1 MRKHFLL
8 SLTLFYCIA
17 LWAVDPSTT
26 LTTYYAGINGKATD
40 SNDALRVQLCT
51 IISNGY
57 TSIAYGNLQNS
68 VYAASSDPSDFYN
81 GSSKTMEDIYS
92 SKAYVSGDAGSSA
105 SDCGTGWNKEHTV
118 PQSWFGEASPMKS
131 DAHHIFPTDIH
142 MNSTR
147 SSYPYGENNASKT
160 CASYGYGH
168 LGSSTFSGYTGT
180 VFDPGDGGANGS
192 YKGDLARVYFY
203 MATRYRTTDFTS
215 GLGST
220 SFTYSGGVAN
230 LTDYMKNLMLKWH
243 REDPVSE
250 KELIRNNA
258 IYAHQKN
265 RNPFVDYPCLV
276 EYIWGDKVG
285 EAVDLSSL
293 VSGYDGVGTDCCA
306 NPDDPMITVSATSI
320 TLDKTNNGATSTKTF
335 TITGANLTGAIS
347 IAKSGSAYITVSP
360 TTISAANANSER
372 TITITYKPKAEG
384 THTAT
389 LTISSTG
396 ASDKTVAI
404 SGTCATVYT
413 ATWMADGTSI
423 GTSTAES
430 GESPA
435 VPSNPTDCSE
445 DRVFKG
451 WTLDA
456 TYTSEDGAGLF
467 TTTAPAITE
476 NTTFYAVYATA
487 SGSGSG
493 IINASKTFTFSEIAD
508 ANDWSNGTAY
518 TTVEDDPVTLTA
530 NGGGNNGKYYTSDK
544 SWRMYNGGSVSI
556 TVSNGSVTSVSS
568 TPEQT
573 FTISEGIATLSLTAT
588 VKFTAI
594 TVNYTASGSSTTYS
608 DFSTS
613 CDGGSVTYVTVSF
626 DANGGTG
633 TMPDQSVKENTATA
647 LKANTFTR
655 EHYTFAGWNTKA
667 NGSGTSYADKANV
680 TIAADLKLYAQW
692 AEDSKYTVTFM
703 NLGGIFTSQEN
714 YAGEAIT
721 GIDDPTA
728 CDGYTFEG
736 WSTKTYAV
744 DNTSAADIDYTGT
757 IPVGGA
763 TYYAVYSKTE
773 GGGTPQLTNN
783 YAKITS
789 TYDLTNG
796 NYLIVANNSGT
807 YNAMNTTW
815 KATYYLEGATVTPNE
830 DVITTTDAS
839 IIWTIAVNNNEISFL
854 NSESSDYLYIE
865 TSTSG
870 TKTYYNIKLGN
881 NTTDNKYT
889 YSVTNG
895 EWTFTSATYT
905 DRVLEYHVANTRWAY
920 YTGGDAPIYLY
931 KQQSETGSTTY
942 HTTAPNCCTATI
954 TITSN
959 NEAWG
964 TVSFVE

>member
-1 MRKHFLL
+1 MKNISTRVFSVVL
-8 SLTLFYCIA
+8 SLFIA
-17 LWAVDPSTT
+17 ISLWAVDPNET
-26 LTTYYAGINGKATD
+26 LSTYYKNIDGKSNT
-40 SNDALRVQLCT
+40 NDALRTQLCT
-51 IISNGY
+51 IISTGY
-57 TSIAYGNLQNS
+57 NSIAYSSLPTQ
-68 VYAASSDPSDFYN
+68 VYAASTDPSDFYN
-81 GSSKTMEDIYS
+81 GSDKTMEDIYS
-92 SKAYVSGDAGSSA
+92 SYPYTSSQSGSSA
-105 SDCGTGWNKEHTV
+105 TECGKGWNKEHTV
-118 PQSWFGEASPMKS
+118 PQSWFGESSPMKS
-131 DAHHIFPTDIH
+131 DAHHVFPTDIK
-142 MNSTR
+142 MNSDR
-147 SSYPYGENNASKT
+147 SSYPYGETDADKGCDT
-160 CASYGYGH
+160 YGYGRKGASK
-168 LGSSTFSGYTGT
+168 LSEYTGT
-180 VFDPGDGGANGS
+180 VYEPGDD

-215 GLGST
+215 GTGNT

-243 REDPVSE
+243 RQDPVSE
-250 KELIRNNA
+250 KELKRNNA
-258 IYAHQKN
+258 IYTHQKN

-276 EYIWGDKVG
+276 EYIWGDKAG

-306 NPDDPMITVSATSI
+306 NPDDPMITVSATSV

-335 TITGANLTGAIS
+335 TITGANLTDGIS
-347 IAKSGSAYITVSP
+347 IAKTGSAYITVSP
-360 TTISAANANSER
+360 TTISAANANSTQ
-372 TITITYKPKAEG
+372 TITVTYKPKAEG

-396 ASDKTVAI
+396 ANNKTVAI

-451 WTLDA
+451 WTSDA

-467 TTTAPAITE
+467 TTTAPTITE
-476 NTTFYAVYATA
+476 NTNFYAVYATA
-487 SGSGSG
+487 SDGGSG
-493 IINASKTFTFSEIAD
+493 IVNASKTFTFSEIAD
-508 ANDWSNGTAY
+508 ANNWTNGTAY

-573 FTISEGIATLSLTAT
+573 FTISEGEATLSLTAT
-588 VKFTAI
+588 VKFRSI

-633 TMPDQSVKENTATA
+633 TMTDQSVRENTSTA

-655 EHYTFAGWNTKA
+655 EHYTFTGWNTKA
-667 NGSGTSYADKANV
+667 NGSGTPYADKANV

-692 AEDSKYTVTFM
+692 TEDSKYTVYFV
-703 NLGGIFTSQEN
+703 NNGSAYANQEN

-721 GIDDPTA
+721 GIDNPTA

-773 GGGTPQLTNN
+773 GGG
-783 YAKITS
+783 S
-789 TYDLTNG
+789 SS
-796 NYLIVANNSGT
+796 SGT
-807 YNAMNTTW
+807 AEFGTS
-815 KATYYLEGATVTPNE
+815 
-830 DVITTTDAS
+830 D
-839 IIWTIAVNNNEISFL
+839 F
-854 NSESSDYLYIE
+854 SEQG
-865 TSTSG
+865 TSG
-870 TKTYYNIKLGN
+870 TGSEISAT
-881 NTTDNKYT
+881 
-889 YSVTNG
+889 VNG
-895 EWTFTSATYT
+895 VTFTCDKGFGTSQIRCYKDGTIT
-905 DRVLEYHVANTRWAY
+905 ISSKNTITAIEFTFSGS
-920 YTGGDAPIYLY
+920 YTGGLNTSYADLSTNSWTQTLASQARITALTVTYG
-931 KQQSETGSTTY
+931 SGSSTTY
-942 HTTAPNCCTATI
+942 HTTSPDCGVQCEATI